1 MEFMVMMIAFAPLF
15 SQRVWP
21 QALTLVMGALLAPGK
36 RTVSQ
41 LLRVMGLADDPQFQ
55 RYHRVLNRAVW
66 SSRQASRILLNLG
79 EPSAQS
85 GSCRH
90 PVALRC
96 RPL

>member
-1 MEFMVMMIAFAPLF
+1 MEFMSMMIAFAPLF

-41 LLRVMGLADDPQFQ
+41 ILRVMGLADEPQFQ

-66 SSRQASRILLNLG
+66 SSRQEKVWLT
-79 EPSAQS
+79 
-85 GSCRH
+85 
-90 PVALRC
+90 
-96 RPL
+96 PLIWATTV